1 MINLLP
7 LSKLINSIFFFLIIV
22 FKSTISIGAEDIW
35 KKQDT
40 NNDSTD
46 LESQNQ
52 SQEEIVIQSPII
64 SSDEISKIS
73 INIEEQTLNKSE
85 QTIIG
90 LFDPQENEFDINL
103 WSTTDGTEIKN
114 IFKRINKLKLSEFAQ
129 DLLFRILFTNAYSP
143 RNNLTSDDF
152 LKIKINW
159 LIKNERFQDLENLL
173 LLNPEAGKVSKAV
186 RYIVDED
193 LSNGN
198 IKSVCKKIDSL
209 KKNIKNNYLEKI
221 IVYCLIHDN
230 RNEEAQLYLDLL
242 RETGFKDSFF
252 ENKINFLLGINE
264 SSNQKIKDDNLFNFY
279 LSHITSDNF
288 EYIPDSST
296 NKYIWRYLSSS
307 NLIKIKNLENKEVI
321 LTYEKA
327 AAQNSFSKEEIFN
340 LYKQIL
346 FNVNQ
351 LVNATE
357 AYKNLSNYEARA
369 LIYQKVLLSENI
381 EKKLYFAFLLK
392 QLFEKDKLENV
403 YVKEL
408 SNILNSIT
416 PEEIPENYAKLVTET
431 IKQNSSTAG
440 KIKFEN
446 DVLHKSKVIK
456 HFLENEDKIKKTQ
469 KDFDSVYKKIKRNKK
484 YFISI
489 KDVIVLESLQS
500 DGVVLPK
507 DIDYANLAL
516 ELTVPKNLVSLAE
529 QKQTGLLMLKIVEI
543 IGEDNI
549 EDLDPET
556 IYFLNNILNKLNLK
570 KIRNSIL
577 TQALPVRT

>member
-22 FKSTISIGAEDIW
+22 FKSTISSGAEDIW

-40 NNDSTD
+40 NSDSTD
-46 LESQNQ
+46 LESQNE
-52 SQEEIVIQSPII
+52 SQQEIVIQSPII

-114 IFKRINKLKLSEFAQ
+114 IFKRINKLKLSEFSQ

-173 LLNPEAGKVSKAV
+173 LLNPEAGRVSKAV

-198 IKSVCKKIDSL
+198 IKPVCKKIDSL
-209 KKNIKNNYLEKI
+209 KKNIKNNYLEKV

-230 RNEEAQLYLDLL
+230 RKEEAQLYLDLL
-242 RETGFKDSFF
+242 METGFNDSFF

-288 EYIPDSST
+288 EYIPDNST

-307 NLIKIKNLENKEVI
+307 NLIKIKNLEDKEVI

-351 LVNATE
+351 LINATE

-369 LIYQKVLLSENI
+369 LIYQKILLSENI
-381 EKKLYFAFLLK
+381 EKKLYFTFLLK

-408 SNILNSIT
+408 SNILKSIN
-416 PEEIPENYAKLVTET
+416 PEEIPDNYAKLVTDT
-431 IKQNSSTAG
+431 IKQNSSTTG

-507 DIDYANLAL
+507 DIDYANLAS
-516 ELTVPKNLVSLAE
+516 ELTVPKNLVTLAE

>member
-22 FKSTISIGAEDIW
+22 FKSTISSGAEDIW

-40 NNDSTD
+40 NSDSTD
-46 LESQNQ
+46 LESQNE
-52 SQEEIVIQSPII
+52 SQQEIVIQSPII
-64 SSDEISKIS
+64 SSEEISKIS

-114 IFKRINKLKLSEFAQ
+114 IFKRINKLKLSEFSQ

-173 LLNPEAGKVSKAV
+173 LLNPEAGRVSKAV

-198 IKSVCKKIDSL
+198 IKPVCKKIDSL
-209 KKNIKNNYLEKI
+209 KKNIKNNYLEKV

-230 RNEEAQLYLDLL
+230 RKEEAQLYLDLL
-242 RETGFKDSFF
+242 METGFNDSFF

-288 EYIPDSST
+288 EYIPDNST

-307 NLIKIKNLENKEVI
+307 NLIKIKNLEDKEVI

-351 LVNATE
+351 LINATE

-369 LIYQKVLLSENI
+369 LIYQKILLSENI
-381 EKKLYFAFLLK
+381 EKKLYFTFLLK

-408 SNILNSIT
+408 SNILKSIN
-416 PEEIPENYAKLVTET
+416 PEEIPDNYAKLVTDT
-431 IKQNSSTAG
+431 IKQNSSTTG

-507 DIDYANLAL
+507 DIDYANLAS
-516 ELTVPKNLVSLAE
+516 ELTVPKNLVTLAE